1 MSIQNSFTAFWMKH
15 PSRIVRSL
23 HNTPEY
29 LLCFW
34 TTSLADMEKSSC
46 IRLHTSRQI
55 VLFKSALTCIKKKK
69 LASNQLIQMI
79 SYELS
84 IIIF

>member
-1 MSIQNSFTAFWMKH
+1 MSIQNPFTAFWMKH
-15 PSRIVRSL
+15 PSRIVGSL
-23 HNTPEY
+23 HNAPEY

-34 TTSLADMEKSSC
+34 TTSLADMQKSSC
-46 IRLHTSRQI
+46 IRHHTSRQI
-55 VLFKSALTCIKKKK
+55 VLFKSALTCIKKK